1 MPPWSSECGRLLF
14 CVVLSH
20 LKTFYR
26 RSLVGASADVEAE
39 RDLDGLRPLHIVA
52 ARNHPH
58 TARVLLRG
66 GADPGQRCTYS
77 GHHGCTAMH
86 IAAAL
91 GHAGVAAEILREDGG
106 AAEAVTPA
114 GMTPLLLAADGGHI
128 KVVML

>member
-1 MPPWSSECGRLLF
+1 MSAAVSFSAWSYLTEVCSG
-14 CVVLSH
+14 
-20 LKTFYR
+20 R
-26 RSLVGASADVEAE
+26 RSLVGARADVEAK

-66 GADPGQRCTYS
+66 GADPGQRCAYS
-77 GHHGCTAMH
+77 GHDGCTALH

-91 GHAGVAAEILREDGG
+91 GHVGVAAEILREDGG

-128 KVVML
+128 RVVTL